1 VWRRAVKASG
11 ITPPPRFHDLRHTSV
26 AILIEQ
32 GAHPK
37 LIQSRVGHGSITM
50 TMDTYGHLFPTAD
63 EVLAQGLEEYKP
75 TEGGGEVVSL

>member
-50 TMDTYGHLFPTAD
+50 TMDTYGHLFPSTDQALAASLEKYEPKD
-63 EVLAQGLEEYKP
+63 AEVINL
-75 TEGGGEVVSL
+75 